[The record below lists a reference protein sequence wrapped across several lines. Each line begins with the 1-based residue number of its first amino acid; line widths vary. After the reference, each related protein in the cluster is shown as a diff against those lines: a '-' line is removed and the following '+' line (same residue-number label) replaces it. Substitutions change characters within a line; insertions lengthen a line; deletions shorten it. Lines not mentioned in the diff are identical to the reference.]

1 MKKLLIIALLF
12 VGCASNPKTNSSEDG
27 WYSAPSV
34 GSIQQRLGEAQINSK
49 KPATLTFEIGMTLE
63 EFKTKNENVNG
74 LEIVYADENNIVYKK
89 VKTSESDGG
98 WTSSGKYQRTL
109 SQLPVPFLYFKN
121 GILIKQIV
129 QPSNTTLDFN

>member
-1 MKKLLIIALLF
+1 MKKLLIIALLV
-12 VGCASNPKTNSSEDG
+12 VGCASNPKTSSPEGG
-27 WYSAPSV
+27 WYNAPSV
-34 GSIQQRLGEAQINSK
+34 GSYEQRLVESQLNTK
-49 KPATLTFEIGMTLE
+49 EPTTLTFEIGMTLE
-63 EFKTKNENVNG
+63 EFKTQNKNVVG

-129 QPSNTTLDFN
+129 QPSNTAVNLD